1 MLPRKDY
8 PMVINTELQ
17 QIDLEL
23 KKLHMKLEAAGDEVR
38 MEYRELIDL
47 LRSKLRL
54 ARQKLKA
61 LEQASD
67 ENWEAA
73 KADLDQTR
81 EALKSLL
88 SNTAAQ
94 VS

>member
-17 QIDLEL
+17 QLDFEIRKLQRRLEQS
-23 KKLHMKLEAAGDEVR
+23 GDR
-38 MEYRELIDL
+38 ARHEYAEWLDVMRV
-47 LRSKLRL
+47 KLRQ
-54 ARQKLKA
+54 ARSKLKA

-67 ENWEAA
+67 DNWDAI
-73 KADLDQTR
+73 KADLDNTR
-81 EALKSLL
+81 NALKTML
-88 SNTAAQ
+88 SNTLAQ